1 MMKQPSWIGHTL
13 GGRYRLEKLLGQG
26 GMSAVY
32 RAEDPNL
39 RRPVAIKLIH
49 SHLASDPQFVRR
61 FEEEAAAV
69 AQLRHPNIVQ
79 VYDFSHDGDTY
90 YMVLE
95 FVPGDTLYDRLHA
108 LNSAGQRMPLD
119 EVIGIAT
126 TLCEA
131 VDYAHQRRMI
141 HRDLKPANVMIT
153 PEGQPILMDFG
164 IVKIVGGDTHT
175 ATGAMIGTVAYMA
188 PEQIRGERADQ
199 RTDIYALGVMLFEMV
214 SGQRPFQG
222 DSAPATMMMHLTE
235 PVPDVRKLNEKVPPA
250 LAAVIEKAMAKAPD
264 QRYQTAGEMA
274 VALADAGRAP
284 ATVMAARAAT
294 GTAATAA
301 AMTHGPAAI
310 PPATAAPS
318 AGAGRPVE
326 PPPPVSPGS
335 GSRAMRP
342 WFIGGAV
349 AALVGVVAILCGAL
363 FLGSQLFATN
373 GNPTNPTA
381 VAVVLDANSAQEP
394 EVSITAGNSHAPA
407 ATPTEVAVEP
417 SPTATLVATPT
428 PTAQPTA
435 TDTPQPTATFAPTAT
450 QTATAVTATSTIAP
464 TAVPATPTTASADPA
479 VRITRI
485 DLSGDRY
492 AVYYET
498 IGYTPNNASLHI
510 HFFFNTVPPAN
521 AGNPGSGP
529 WKLYDLPVPFMDY
542 GPADRPDG
550 ATQMC
555 ALVANHD
562 HSIRLGTGNCVG
574 LP

>member
-1 MMKQPSWIGHTL
+1 
-13 GGRYRLEKLLGQG
+13 
-26 GMSAVY
+26 
-32 RAEDPNL
+32 
-39 RRPVAIKLIH
+39 
-49 SHLASDPQFVRR
+49 
-61 FEEEAAAV
+61 
-69 AQLRHPNIVQ
+69 
-79 VYDFSHDGDTY
+79 
-90 YMVLE
+90 
-95 FVPGDTLYDRLHA
+95 
-108 LNSAGQRMPLD
+108 
-119 EVIGIAT
+119 
-126 TLCEA
+126 
-131 VDYAHQRRMI
+131 
-141 HRDLKPANVMIT
+141 
-153 PEGQPILMDFG
+153 
-164 IVKIVGGDTHT
+164 
-175 ATGAMIGTVAYMA
+175 
-188 PEQIRGERADQ
+188 
-199 RTDIYALGVMLFEMV
+199 
-214 SGQRPFQG
+214 
-222 DSAPATMMMHLTE
+222 
-235 PVPDVRKLNEKVPPA
+235 
-250 LAAVIEKAMAKAPD
+250 MAKAPD

-274 VALADAGRAP
+274 VALAEAARAP
-284 ATVMAARAAT
+284 ATVKAARAAT

-310 PPATAAPS
+310 PPAMAAPS

-326 PPPPVSPGS
+326 PPWPVSPGS

-342 WFIGGAV
+342 WLIGGAV

-373 GNPTNPTA
+373 GNPANATV
-381 VAVVLDANSAQEP
+381 VAVVLEIDSGDEP
-394 EVSITAGNSHAPA
+394 EPTAPASNSSSPA
-407 ATPTEVAVEP
+407 ATPTHVAAQP
-417 SPTATLVATPT
+417 SPTATLAATAT

-435 TDTPQPTATFAPTAT
+435 TDTPQPTATYAPTAT
-450 QTATAVTATSTIAP
+450 QTATAVPAAATLAP
-464 TAVPATPTTASADPA
+464 TAVPATPTTAFADPA

-485 DLSGDRY
+485 DLNGDRY

-555 ALVANHD
+555 ALAANHD